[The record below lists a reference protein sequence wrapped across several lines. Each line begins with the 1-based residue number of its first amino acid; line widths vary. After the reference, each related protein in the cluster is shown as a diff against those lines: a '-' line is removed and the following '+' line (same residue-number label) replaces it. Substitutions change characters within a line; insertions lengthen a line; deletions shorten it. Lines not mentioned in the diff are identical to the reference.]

1 MSDDLLESLDMSN
14 MTEEEKKAALEIE
27 ARAKELERATS
38 GQREF
43 KQLGVKII
51 IAVAA
56 CYSIFQIYNVFGGLT
71 ALRQRAIHLV
81 FAIIICM
88 VKFSANR
95 NMGANKEPW
104 MPYAFL
110 GIGFW
115 TAIVLMVKGDLTKAG
130 LLGVIL
136 FFVIFGALFVS
147 RIFTAKWR
155 LNKGDSH
162 ETTVLWYDFVIIA
175 FGIVGC
181 LYIAIFADDIL
192 QRAGIVLVRDQ
203 IIGFFLILVV
213 LETTRRSVGLV
224 LMWIGLFMIFYSLG
238 NKAPIIGPIVDLLP
252 FWNSDFIFWHPGFSV
267 GMVIRHFILTDSGL
281 WSTPLGVS
289 ASYIALFLLLGS
301 ALHASGLAE
310 LLLKVA
316 RGIFGT
322 MVGGPAKMAVVAS
335 SMFAMISGSSTS
347 NVATTG
353 IVTIPLMKKTGIPP
367 HLAGAVEAS
376 ASMGGQITPPV
387 MGAVAFI
394 MAEFLGTSYLKV
406 AIAAALPAALYYTAV
421 YSMIH
426 FESHRIGAIG
436 LKKSEIPP
444 WKRDAVVHSY
454 LYSPVVVL
462 VAMLILGWTPMMASL
477 CSFILCC
484 VLAMIRK
491 QTRLNLKKFTQVL
504 SSAGQTLTVV
514 AIPSAIAGFVVG
526 TATLTGLTNNMTKLL
541 EVLAKDNLLITLIVT
556 MIMSLILGMGVPTV
570 ANYILMTIMTVPIML
585 KAGVDPMA
593 AHLFCFHFGIMS
605 ELTPPVA
612 ITSYTASAIAG
623 AKFWPT
629 AFSAVRLAAVAYIVP
644 YLFVYNTALLL
655 GQHPFHVSDIMT
667 VLTALFGSVVFG
679 SVMAGYQKRKLY
691 MWERFVLA
699 GSALCMISPK
709 LSFSALG
716 VLIFAAMLVWQ
727 FIYTK
732 PPKGYKKLIIDPTV
746 DH

>member
-1 MSDDLLESLDMSN
+1 MSDDLLENLDTSK
-14 MTEEEKKAALEIE
+14 MTEEEKKEALEIE

-43 KQLGVKII
+43 TEMGIKIVA
-51 IAVAA
+51 AVAA

-71 ALRQRAIHLV
+71 ALRQRAIHLA

-88 VKFSANR
+88 VKFSANK
-95 NMGANKEPW
+95 NKGANKEPW
-104 MPYAFL
+104 LPYIFL
-110 GIGFW
+110 GVGIW
-115 TAIVLMVKGDLTKAG
+115 TSAILILHTKALQAAG
-130 LLGVIL
+130 LISFV
-136 FFVIFGALFVS
+136 VIFAALFVS
-147 RIFTAKWR
+147 RMFTAKWR

-162 ETTVLWYDFVIIA
+162 ETSVLWYDFILMA
-175 FGIVGC
+175 FGLIGC
-181 LYIAIFADDIL
+181 GYIAIFADDIL
-192 QRAGIVLVRDQ
+192 QRAGIVTIADQ
-203 IIGFFLILVV
+203 IIGFFLVLVV
-213 LETTRRSVGLV
+213 LETTRRSIGHV
-224 LMWIGLFMIFYSLG
+224 LMWIGLFMLVYCRFG
-238 NKAPIIGPIVDLLP
+238 FVFPGV
-252 FWNSDFIFWHPGFSV
+252 FWHPGFDVS
-267 GMVIRHFILTDSGL
+267 MIIRHFILTDSGL

-289 ASYIALFLLLGS
+289 ASYIALFLLLGA
-301 ALHASGLAE
+301 ALHASGLAD

-316 RGIFGT
+316 RGIFGA

-353 IVTIPLMKKTGIPP
+353 VVTIPLMKKTGIPA
-367 HLAGAVEAS
+367 HLAGAIEAS

-406 AIAAALPAALYYTAV
+406 ALAAALPAALYYTSV

-444 WKRDAVVHSY
+444 WKRDALTRGY
-454 LYSPVVVL
+454 LFAPVVLL
-462 VAMLILGWTPMMASL
+462 VVMLIMGYTPMMASL
-477 CSFILCC
+477 WSFILCIA
-484 VLAMIRK
+484 LAMLRK
-491 QTRLNLKKFTQVL
+491 ETRLNPKKFTQVL

-526 TATLTGLTNNMTKLL
+526 TATLTGLTPRMSAF
-541 EVLAKDNLLITLIVT
+541 LAMIAQDNLLVTLIITQV
-556 MIMSLILGMGVPTV
+556 MCLVLGMGVPTV
-570 ANYILMTIMTVPIML
+570 ANYILMTILTVPIML
-585 KAGVDPMA
+585 RAGVEPMA

-644 YLFVYNTALLL
+644 YFFVYNTSLLL
-655 GQHPFHVSDIMT
+655 GQHPFHAGDILT
-667 VLTALFGSVVFG
+667 VLSAIFGSIVFG

-691 MWERFVLA
+691 MIERFILA
-699 GSALCMISPK
+699 GSGLCMISPNIK
-709 LSFSALG
+709 FTTIG
-716 VLIFAAMLVWQ
+716 VLIFAGMLAWQ

-732 PPKGYKKLIIDPTV
+732 TPKNYKKIIIDPSK
-746 DH
+746 DYEKKNDSGI